1 MYTSVLSA
9 AIHGLEAVPVRVEV
23 DVSSGLPGFSMV
35 GSPGSQAREAQDR
48 VRTALHNARIS
59 MPPSKVTVNLSPGD
73 IPKNGTG
80 FDLPITGAILEILG
94 RIPSGSLEGVMV
106 TGEIGLDGK
115 VRGVRGILSMV
126 SLAKEMG
133 CTACIVPED
142 NLREACMVEDIR
154 IAGVDSLEKFEETVR
169 RKSWNLNQG
178 LRENMM
184 PGKVVT
190 EQGMPKQMI
199 QGKEMQG
206 ETLKEDITEASAIY
220 PDFADIKGQVP
231 AKRAALLAAAGFH
244 NLLLIGPPG
253 SGKTMLAGRIPGLLP
268 ELTRSEA
275 LELTAIYSVAGM
287 LPKEQPWIGKRPF
300 RAPHH
305 TIPPQA
311 LAGGGRIPVPGEITL
326 AHRGVLFLDEFP
338 EMKRASLELL
348 RQPLEERRIWI
359 SRMGGRYCFP
369 AEFLLVAAMNPCPCG
384 YYPDRNR
391 CCCSQYEVN
400 RYLNRVSQPLLDRM
414 DLCAETAAPAYEEF
428 RDRKKE
434 KVWTTASMRQMAG
447 EALKI
452 QEERYRKENFRFNGE
467 IPAEKIE
474 EYCVTEPEAEAL
486 LKYAFAELGLTGRG
500 CSRILRVARTAADLS
515 GSEKIREEHMAEA
528 IGYRSL
534 DKQYWKA

>member
-1 MYTSVLSA
+1 MYTSILSA

-48 VRTALHNARIS
+48 VRTALHNAGIS

-80 FDLPITGAILEILG
+80 FDLPITGAILSILG
-94 RIPSGSLEGVMV
+94 RIPAAALEGVLV
-106 TGEIGLDGK
+106 AGEIGLDGK

-126 SLAKEMG
+126 ALARELG
-133 CTACIVPED
+133 CTACIVPAE
-142 NLREACMVEDIR
+142 NLREANMVEDIR
-154 IAGVDSLEKFEETVR
+154 VAGVDSLEAFEEIVR
-169 RKSWNLNQG
+169 RRSWNADKTPQG
-178 LRENMM
+178 STM
-184 PGKVVT
+184 P
-190 EQGMPKQMI
+190 EQTVQE
-199 QGKEMQG
+199 QSVQ
-206 ETLKEDITEASAIY
+206 TDFSDIR
-220 PDFADIKGQVP
+220 GQIP

-268 ELTRSEA
+268 ELSRKEA
-275 LELTAIYSVAGM
+275 LELTSIYSVAGM
-287 LPKEQPWIGKRPF
+287 LPKENPWIGKRPF

-305 TIPPQA
+305 TISPQA

-348 RQPLEERRIWI
+348 RQPLEERKIWI

-384 YYPDRNR
+384 YYPNR
-391 CCCSQYEVN
+391 SRCSCSQYEVN

-414 DLCAETAAPAYEEF
+414 DLCAETAAPTYGEF
-428 RDRKKE
+428 RERKKE
-434 KVWTTASMRQMAG
+434 KIWTTASMRQIVR
-447 EALKI
+447 EVQKI
-452 QEERYRKENFRFNGE
+452 QEERYRNEDFRFNGE
-467 IPAEKIE
+467 IPAEKTGI
-474 EYCVTEPEAEAL
+474 YCVTEPEAEEL
-486 LKYAFAELGLTGRG
+486 LKYAFVELGLTGRG
-500 CSRILRVARTAADLS
+500 CNRILKVARTAADLD
-515 GSEKIREEHMAEA
+515 GSEKIGEKHMAEA
-528 IGYRSL
+528 IGYRTL
-534 DKQYWKA
+534 DKQYWKI